1 MDITFCVLG
10 SGRERQKDCNT
21 NQISHFF
28 RCRTAQDIA
37 VLVLKKSESNTF
49 IWVIFNP
56 TLNKSLDPL
65 FQGGGFI
72 WCLSDFLS

>member
-10 SGRERQKDCNT
+10 SSIERQKDCNT

-37 VLVLKKSESNTF
+37 VLVLKKSASNTF
-49 IWVIFNP
+49 ILIIFNP
-56 TLNKSLDPL
+56 S
-65 FQGGGFI
+65 
-72 WCLSDFLS
+72 